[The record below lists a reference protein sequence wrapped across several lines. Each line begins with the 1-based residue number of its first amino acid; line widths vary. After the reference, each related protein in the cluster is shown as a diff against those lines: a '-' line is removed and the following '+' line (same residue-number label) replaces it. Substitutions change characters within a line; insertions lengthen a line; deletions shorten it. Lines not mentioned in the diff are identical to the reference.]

1 MNTPLRAG
9 LLFLALAIPA
19 GCTTSD
25 ITAAL
30 PKAKATTPSVAAQTE
45 AEPPEEAAAPTG
57 PVSAAEEAAC
67 REAVAKTAGAAE
79 MTVLSAEASAGNAEI
94 VMGVGPEKAR
104 WQCLLS
110 GGKVAGIME
119 VAEEVKF

>member
-1 MNTPLRAG
+1 MNMHLRAG
-9 LLFLALAIPA
+9 LLLLALAIPA

-25 ITAAL
+25 ITSAL
-30 PKAKATTPSVAAQTE
+30 PKAKATAPAADPAPVAADEPE
-45 AEPPEEAAAPTG
+45 AEAPTG
-57 PVSAAEEAAC
+57 PASAADEAAC
-67 REAVAKTAGAAE
+67 RQAVAKTAGAAE

>member
-1 MNTPLRAG
+1 MNRFVA
-9 LLFLALAIPA
+9 FAVALAA
-19 GCTTSD
+19 GAALAACTTAS
-25 ITAAL
+25 IKPPAPEAASA
-30 PKAKATTPSVAAQTE
+30 PAVADETS
-45 AEPPEEAAAPTG
+45 AAAPTG
-57 PVSAAEEAAC
+57 PVSAADEAAC